1 MVQDTLLAWYLM
13 TKNDEEIPED
23 EFNDILVRGENID
36 IDRHLHIRDV
46 YKQKGLDF
54 KLTGKMLMSYILPI
68 DFHYKACGIEIYKG
82 VHLTGS
88 ITSKQLGRSHN
99 AFAQLLYKEYG
110 SKVCITFINNIQ
122 YFSYQWMCYHSFS
135 VSLNDCL
142 PQRGDEVEIRRTLAR
157 CFLEAKSMKQYHHP
171 LIREA
176 KVNETLNKARDI
188 GMRIAKNSA
197 QERNNFLDLIESGA
211 KGNWF
216 NIAQITSLLGQQN
229 LLGRRIPGMLYKS
242 RTLSAYPF
250 EGLTLEE
257 KYESRGFVRNSFIH
271 GLNPKEFFFHM
282 MAGREAVTDT
292 SQKTSIT
299 GYTSHKLAK
308 VLANLSVKYDGT
320 VRDDSGKV
328 VQFKYND
335 DGLDVTKCVMVD
347 GVPQFCDVGRLVQKL
362 NEE

>member
-1 MVQDTLLAWYLM
+1 
-13 TKNDEEIPED
+13 
-23 EFNDILVRGENID
+23 
-36 IDRHLHIRDV
+36 
-46 YKQKGLDF
+46 
-54 KLTGKMLMSYILPI
+54 
-68 DFHYKACGIEIYKG
+68 
-82 VHLTGS
+82 
-88 ITSKQLGRSHN
+88 
-99 AFAQLLYKEYG
+99 
-110 SKVCITFINNIQ
+110 
-122 YFSYQWMCYHSFS
+122 
-135 VSLNDCL
+135 
-142 PQRGDEVEIRRTLAR
+142 
-157 CFLEAKSMKQYHHP
+157 MKQYHHP